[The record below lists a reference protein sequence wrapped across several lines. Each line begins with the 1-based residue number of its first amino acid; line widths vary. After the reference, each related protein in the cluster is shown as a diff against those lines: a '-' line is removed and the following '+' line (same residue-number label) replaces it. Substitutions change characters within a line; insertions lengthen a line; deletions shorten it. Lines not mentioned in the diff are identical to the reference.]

1 MARAA
6 TTAGP
11 ERSPV
16 REPAIASTPAV
27 EGPPGPEAGALLTRI
42 WDKWNAVDADS
53 LSAAV
58 AFYTVLSLAP
68 FLILVVAVG
77 SWWVGLDATRH
88 FLSVQIAGSIGAD
101 SAGLVERLVAS
112 PGLPRELDGWAA
124 WLGTAIIAI
133 GATATFAELQHAL
146 NRIFGEVPRGTI
158 AALLRARALSFFLVI
173 GTGLLLGVSLVL
185 SAALTLLVDR
195 EAGNLAVRAGAI
207 VNELVGFVVVAIAFV
222 GLLRVLPDRPPRGSR
237 LWIGAIASALLFSAG
252 KYLLGWYVKQFA
264 LGSAYGA
271 AGTIVVIMLWIYF
284 CAAAFLAGA
293 LLADA
298 LMPRSRNTPSGGGTL
313 RASARDSVGS
323 GSPIA
328 IADSLERR
336 GGSGH
341 R

>member
-1 MARAA
+1 MARAE
-6 TTAGP
+6 TTDLD
-11 ERSPV
+11 RSPV

-27 EGPPGPEAGALLTRI
+27 EHPPGPEAGALLAAI

-53 LSAAV
+53 LAAAV

-88 FLSVQIAGSIGAD
+88 FLSVQIAGSIGPD
-101 SAGLVERLVAS
+101 SASFVERLVAG
-112 PGLPRELDGWAA
+112 PGLPQELDGWAA

-158 AALLRARALSFFLVI
+158 VALLRARALSFVLVI
-173 GTGLLLGVSLVL
+173 GTGLLLGMSLVL
-185 SAALTLLVDR
+185 STALTLLVNR
-195 EAGNLAVRAGAI
+195 EAGNLAVLTGAI
-207 VNELVGFVVVAIAFV
+207 VNEVVGFVVVAIAFV
-222 GLLRVLPDRPPRGSR
+222 GLLRVLPDRPPRGRR
-237 LWIGAIASALLFSAG
+237 LWIGAIASALLFVAG
-252 KYLLGWYVKQFA
+252 KYVLGWYVTQFA

-293 LLADA
+293 LLANA
-298 LMPRSRNTPSGGGTL
+298 LVPKSRNT
-313 RASARDSVGS
+313 SAGD
-323 GSPIA
+323 
-328 IADSLERR
+328 
-336 GGSGH
+336 
-341 R
+341 

>member
-27 EGPPGPEAGALLTRI
+27 EDPPGPDGGALLTRI

-101 SAGLVERLVAS
+101 SAGLVERLVAG
-112 PGLPRELDGWAA
+112 PGLPGELDGWAA

-158 AALLRARALSFFLVI
+158 AALLRARTLSFFLVI

-207 VNELVGFVVVAIAFV
+207 VNELVGFIVVAIAFV
-222 GLLRVLPDRPPRGSR
+222 GLLRVLPDRSPRGRR
-237 LWIGAIASALLFSAG
+237 LWIGAIASAVLFAVG

-298 LMPRSRNTPSGGGTL
+298 LMPGSRNTPSGDGTL
-313 RASARDSVGS
+313 RASGRDSVGAR
-323 GSPIA
+323 SPMA
-328 IADSLERR
+328 IADSLEQR